1 MIGNL
6 SFAAASHAF
15 PATLRNPQQNAD
27 GEQTSSSALGGYR
40 FIVLAMWAGLIIGGF
55 CIWRHVPYA
64 VIVTEYVEIGL
75 FVASTRCG
83 PVLQPRP
90 MRTAMTLLQVQG
102 VRQTRRRLVR
112 RRHIDL
118 GRHRSALCPLP

>member
-75 FVASTRCG
+75 FVAYWL
-83 PVLQPRP
+83 V
-90 MRTAMTLLQVQG
+90 A
-102 VRQTRRRLVR
+102 TRRDWKNRSERALEQEGLAGPGRASGRVRAPASLTGRLN
-112 RRHIDL
+112 
-118 GRHRSALCPLP
+118 A